1 MLGLLPVGLMPFD
14 GRART
19 GLPRGDAMMR

>member
-14 GRART
+14 GRARM